1 MKYQKSTLKI
11 MENLLYSRQE
21 KTIEQ
26 IIKET
31 KTGRN
36 SAFDSIKLL
45 KNQGTINIRA
55 SGNQK
60 LVSLI
65 IDNYTLQFKYYL
77 DSIAFKSLD
86 PFVKLVLQVFISKV
100 DKIKIKAIVLFG
112 SVLKK
117 GNFNDIDILLLG
129 NLDLKFIESLS
140 VLREKIERTFGVII
154 NLHKEELNV
163 ENMFRGIAVY
173 QTSYIDFRNNT
184 KEQYLEF
191 FDRISELIRNKKS
204 LDFQTAFDNS
214 VLNLAYAYCY
224 MNDFAPLTKADAND
238 FFKKKYKTNNLANL
252 KKIGVEIGK
261 ELFK

>member
-140 VLREKIERTFGVII
+140 VLREKIERTFG
-154 NLHKEELNV
+154 
-163 ENMFRGIAVY
+163 
-173 QTSYIDFRNNT
+173 
-184 KEQYLEF
+184 
-191 FDRISELIRNKKS
+191 
-204 LDFQTAFDNS
+204 
-214 VLNLAYAYCY
+214 
-224 MNDFAPLTKADAND
+224 
-238 FFKKKYKTNNLANL
+238 
-252 KKIGVEIGK
+252 
-261 ELFK
+261 